1 MFNTKKKC
9 WILLLCNNW
18 LKSRFR
24 LKIGQN
30 LSPWHGAESGVPGWF
45 NSVKMVLVGLY
56 SVFAI
61 SWKEQKRNM
70 LYMLSLAHYTNTS
83 SIRSYMSFFP
93 LFHILCC
100 KWKALHEK
108 VIRVVITVLD
118 SCNVNTLSTLNVYI
132 HVAGSCQKGSKWI
145 TSSCLSVQPFRNFCS
160 TDNFLVI
167 QGLGFYPCYM
177 MMVNILETLHLCV
190 F

>member
-70 LYMLSLAHYTNTS
+70 LYMLSLAHYPNTS
-83 SIRSYMSFFP
+83 SIRSYMSFFS

-100 KWKALHEK
+100 KWKAFH
-108 VIRVVITVLD
+108 
-118 SCNVNTLSTLNVYI
+118 
-132 HVAGSCQKGSKWI
+132 QKGSKWI
-145 TSSCLSVQPFRNFCS
+145 TSSCLSVQPFQNFCS

-167 QGLGFYPCYM
+167 QGLGFSQVICYV